1 METGTAVTRSTA
13 SQSTPAA
20 KPRRAN
26 PVVWL
31 IQSEKT
37 GDNAQLMALAEAL
50 PWPHVIKRIAVREPY
65 VVGKPRVSASLNHID
80 PLRSDALEPPW
91 PDLVITIGRRM
102 SMVALW
108 IREQAGGRAKLVLL
122 GAPKRL
128 AGRFDLTVVSEQYR
142 QPHRSNLMR
151 ITYPLQRIDEAAIAA
166 ETEAHRDEFER
177 LPRPLIAVLVGGS
190 TKAVR
195 FDAAVAARLAHDV
208 AELARREQGTLFVTT
223 SRRTPPAVVETLER
237 ELPAGTIL
245 HRWTA
250 DNLRNPYRAL
260 LGLADRF
267 VVTSDSLSMLMEIA
281 RLGRPLAI
289 YPLPGSSWLARTPFS
304 ALLGAV
310 AGSRSLP
317 GGRIRALAP
326 LLDTIARRLATIG
339 RHRDLTAIPQ
349 LLVRDGFAV
358 WFGEPFRLD
367 GRRPADELAEVAAR
381 VISLAEPHQL
391 GVEPVQQAIG
401 MDPPPLR
408 DDSVLRRAP

>member
-1 METGTAVTRSTA
+1 MDAETALMRSKPT
-13 SQSTPAA
+13 QSTPTST
-20 KPRRAN
+20 PPHRH
-26 PVVWL
+26 PVVWVL
-31 IQSEKT
+31 LSEKT
-37 GDNAQLMALAEAL
+37 GDNAQLLALAEVL
-50 PWPHVIKRIAVREPY
+50 QWPCLIKRIAVRAAY
-65 VVGKPRVSASLNHID
+65 VVGKPTVSASLYHID
-80 PLRSDALEPPW
+80 PVRSDALEPPW

-108 IREQAGGRAKLVLL
+108 IQDQARGRARLVLI
-122 GAPKRL
+122 GAPRRL

-142 QPHRSNLMR
+142 QAHRSNLMR

-195 FDAAVAARLAHDV
+195 FDAAVAAQLAHDV
-208 AELARREQGTLFVTT
+208 AELARQEHGTLFVTT
-223 SRRTPPAVVETLER
+223 SRRTPPAVVDMLGR

-245 HRWTA
+245 HQWTA
-250 DNLRNPYRAL
+250 DDPRNPYRAL

-289 YPLPGSSWLARTPFS
+289 YPLPASSWFAMPGT
-304 ALLGAV
+304 
-310 AGSRSLP
+310 RSLP
-317 GGRIRALAP
+317 EGRVRPLAP
-326 LLDTIARRLATIG
+326 LLDTIAKRLATIG

-367 GRRPADELAEVAAR
+367 GRRPPDELAEVAAR
-381 VISLAEPHQL
+381 IVALAEPHQV
-391 GVEPVQQAIG
+391 GVEPAQQATG
-401 MDPPPLR
+401 MDPQNQAA
-408 DDSVLRRAP
+408 AP